1 MRQLG
6 RIKERLKK
14 TRYFV
19 YSFISIWK
27 ITLFF
32 ATMLL
37 FLHLN
42 GVAISPMFSDFAE
55 GFSTHKINVTRVLPH
70 SNQPLLDIPG
80 GGKLQEV
87 VGITSWDMTPFKV
100 LLIQIASAYLAY
112 IFGKFACKI
121 CIQGFSFAFPVN
133 LTIPVVVS
141 LLISACGLRDG
152 DACVFKNSIPDY
164 LYWQCP
170 GVDFLNDFISNQ
182 HAWIWLIWLLSQT
195 WVTLHIW
202 SPQNERLAS
211 TEKLFVTPMYVS
223 LLIDQSLCMNRRRD
237 DEGEVKTEELEL
249 DRVGMED
256 TNDISQYYETISI
269 HTESSQP
276 TTSKAK
282 TSDSITR
289 IYACATMWHESEAP
303 SELLTVQG
311 PTLTFNSS
319 VTFNGV

>member
-42 GVAISPMFSDFAE
+42 GVAISPLFSDFTE

-87 VGITSWDMTPFKV
+87 VGVTSWDMTPFKV
-100 LLIQIASAYLAY
+100 LLIQIAAAYLAY

-121 CIQGFSFAFPVN
+121 CVQGFSFAFPVM
-133 LTIPVVVS
+133 LSVPVTVIT
-141 LLISACGLRDG
+141 LITMCGLRTDDPCWMKVG
-152 DACVFKNSIPDY
+152 RTP
-164 LYWQCP
+164 
-170 GVDFLNDFISNQ
+170 SN
-182 HAWIWLIWLLSQT
+182 
-195 WVTLHIW
+195 
-202 SPQNERLAS
+202 
-211 TEKLFVTPMYVS
+211 
-223 LLIDQSLCMNRRRD
+223 
-237 DEGEVKTEELEL
+237 
-249 DRVGMED
+249 
-256 TNDISQYYETISI
+256 
-269 HTESSQP
+269 ES
-276 TTSKAK
+276 
-282 TSDSITR
+282 
-289 IYACATMWHESEAP
+289 
-303 SELLTVQG
+303 
-311 PTLTFNSS
+311 
-319 VTFNGV
+319 